1 MPTLPK
7 PTCERP
13 HAHTRR
19 PSPTLARFR
28 RDSAGSVVPVFAFLV
43 SAMVLSIGGAVDIGR
58 WLQARSVTKAAIDAA
73 VLAATRQLQI
83 DIDAPG
89 AALAVA
95 QSYYRANT
103 DKRFKILDDTITFS
117 VGEDGK
123 GVSARGAAY
132 IATTFLALAKI
143 DRLPLLDVS
152 GAEYASATMSQ
163 GNANRSKL
171 EVSVML
177 DVTTSMSGNKL
188 ADLQAAAKD
197 LVNILVRDGRDGTRV
212 ALAPF
217 SDAVRPGNVLTDVRG
232 QRPSTSRFQDN
243 EGRWK
248 TYKLS
253 PCVSERDGNGAY
265 TDIAPVGNDK
275 VGPVY
280 TRDGSCN
287 PGAEIV
293 PLTANRAK
301 LVDTIDDLRAS
312 GWTAGHIGTAWTW
325 YLLSPNWSG
334 IWPSASTPASYAD
347 KSVKK
352 VAVLM
357 TDGEYNLQ
365 YDAAGIATRE
375 NGHGAMNGLSDA
387 QSRQVCDNMK
397 AAGIEVFTVG
407 FALREDKAIETMR
420 RCASSSANTYLADN
434 GDQLRDAFRDIAL
447 TLSPIHLTR

>member
-1 MPTLPK
+1 M
-7 PTCERP
+7 
-13 HAHTRR
+13 
-19 PSPTLARFR
+19 
-28 RDSAGSVVPVFAFLV
+28 FAFLV

-177 DVTTSMSGNKL
+177 DVTTSMSGPKL

-217 SDAVRPGNVLTDVRG
+217 SDAVRPGNVLTEVRG

-293 PLTANRAK
+293 PLTADRSE
-301 LVDTIDDLRAS
+301 LLGTIDGLSA
-312 GWTAGHIGTAWTW
+312 GGYTAGHLGTAWAW
-325 YLLSPNWSG
+325 YLLSPRWSAVLPG
-334 IWPSASTPASYAD
+334 ASAPGSYGD
-347 KSVKK
+347 KKVKK

-357 TDGEYNLQ
+357 TDGEYNTQ
-365 YDAAGIATRE
+365 YDADGISTRDSGKSAV
-375 NGHGAMNGLSDA
+375 NGASES
-387 QSRQVCDNMK
+387 QSRQVCDRMK
-397 AAGIEVFTVG
+397 AEGIEVYTIG
-407 FALREDKAIETMR
+407 FALTERNAVETLAH
-420 RCASSSANTYLADN
+420 CASSASQAYLARN
-434 GDQLRDAFRDIAL
+434 GDELRQAFRDIAL
-447 TLSPIHLTR
+447 TLTPIHLTQ